1 MSKLELHTSVE
12 EIIEC
17 EDIPGIT
24 IKKVN
29 IGKDYFWT
37 PIRSVYLST
46 EIPVDIRNSILKLKT
61 RQSLFEANR
70 VIYKEKQYKAT
81 KAAIAENDDQRIKN
95 ILKTNERISNEKF
108 SISFSFSDF
117 PNQNLGESF
126 EGLLDAIHSFSEVIL
141 FVPHVRYSKTATTAR
156 EYDAKPYCRYVDYAV
171 DVLNEKNTKPI
182 FVPFDV
188 DYPQKISGKILGHY
202 AKKGYVNIWVDLKGK
217 WINRNTIRKIRTFWR
232 IMNKIFGP
240 KSKDVIIYLTNIR
253 KVPRRG
259 LGDIRLA
266 PSDFLGVFTY
276 GDFVGAPF
284 KGFMGYTN
292 DPDYWLKKGYTSKEE
307 YDRDLL
313 RRESSIFDS
322 SSYYYIP
329 PERLS
334 FRDIRLENIRRAIL
348 NMIAL
353 YNNRKDKEASYVA
366 YRYKAE
372 KASYSASGIITFN
385 EINLIKRE
393 IVRERRILDYVENKD
408 FFKNEGVS
416 LLEELAKPGKVSE
429 RKDSGLFDFL

>member
-70 VIYKEKQYKAT
+70 VIYKEKQYKAI

-156 EYDAKPYCRYVDYAV
+156 EYEARAFCRYVDFAV
-171 DVLNEKNTKPI
+171 DILNEKNTKPI

-188 DYPQKISGKILGHY
+188 DYPPE
-202 AKKGYVNIWVDLKGK
+202 NK
-217 WINRNTIRKIRTFWR
+217 WEN
-232 IMNKIFGP
+232 
-240 KSKDVIIYLTNIR
+240 
-253 KVPRRG
+253 PRA
-259 LGDIRLA
+259 LC
-266 PSDFLGVFTY
+266 
-276 GDFVGAPF
+276 
-284 KGFMGYTN
+284 K
-292 DPDYWLKKGYTSKEE
+292 
-307 YDRDLL
+307 
-313 RRESSIFDS
+313 
-322 SSYYYIP
+322 
-329 PERLS
+329 ERL
-334 FRDIRLENIRRAIL
+334 
-348 NMIAL
+348 
-353 YNNRKDKEASYVA
+353 Y
-366 YRYKAE
+366 
-372 KASYSASGIITFN
+372 
-385 EINLIKRE
+385 
-393 IVRERRILDYVENKD
+393 
-408 FFKNEGVS
+408 
-416 LLEELAKPGKVSE
+416 
-429 RKDSGLFDFL
+429 